1 MDSGARRWRPEHQWC
16 HCCPRKK
23 IFVCFFI
30 PESQLARAYLGQK
43 VAFERDNGPA
53 DLGGTISFIAPQAEY
68 TLPFIFSESNRGKL
82 VFLAEA
88 RPPKT
93 QAALLNPGEPVTGTP
108 AAGPP

>member
-1 MDSGARRWRPEHQWC
+1 MVSLLPPEKDLRVLLHSGVPTRARL
-16 HCCPRKK
+16 PR
-23 IFVCFFI
+23 
-30 PESQLARAYLGQK
+30 QK

-53 DLGGTISFIAPQAEY
+53 DLGGTISFIAPRAEY
-68 TLPFIFSESNRGKL
+68 TLPFFFSESNRGKL

>member
-1 MDSGARRWRPEHQWC
+1 
-16 HCCPRKK
+16 
-23 IFVCFFI
+23 VCFFI
-30 PESQLARAYLGQK
+30 PESPLARAYLGQK

>member
-1 MDSGARRWRPEHQWC
+1 
-16 HCCPRKK
+16 
-23 IFVCFFI
+23 VCFFI

-82 VFLAEA
+82 VFLAEGGRRRR
-88 RPPKT
+88 RPRYF
-93 QAALLNPGEPVTGTP
+93 NPGERVTGTP
-108 AAGPP
+108 AAGRP